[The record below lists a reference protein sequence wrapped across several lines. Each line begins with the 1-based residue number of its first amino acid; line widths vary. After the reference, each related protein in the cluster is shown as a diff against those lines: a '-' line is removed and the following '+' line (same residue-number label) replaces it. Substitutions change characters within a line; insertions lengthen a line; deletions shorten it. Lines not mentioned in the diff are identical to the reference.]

1 MDRVRKT
8 LRGAAR
14 AAAAGRR
21 GSIGLGLRET
31 PVRIAAA
38 TAVCAALVL
47 ASTRPTPAPE
57 ASPAASPQVRAGY
70 EKAAG
75 EVLCYCGCARQTVLD
90 CTCGVA
96 FGLREQFEARL
107 AKGETADSLIASYIA
122 EHGEQSRNVPP
133 RKGLNLL
140 AWFGPGIAIILAAGG
155 VIVTL
160 LLWTRRG
167 RSAAPQADLAAEP
180 GVEDELRR
188 RMEKELK
195 EFDA

>member
-1 MDRVRKT
+1 MTKT
-8 LRGAAR
+8 LWGAAR
-14 AAAAGRR
+14 TAPT
-21 GSIGLGLRET
+21 GLFGNVGPGLRARSA
-31 PVRIAAA
+31 RIAAG
-38 TAVCAALVL
+38 TLVFAALVL

-57 ASPAASPQVRAGY
+57 ASAGASPQVRAGY

-96 FGLREQFEARL
+96 FGLRDQFEARL
-107 AKGETADSLIASYIA
+107 AKGETADSIIAAYIA

-140 AWFGPGIAIILAAGG
+140 AWFGPGIAIILAAGA
-155 VIVTL
+155 VIATL
-160 LLWTRRG
+160 LLWTARG
-167 RSAAPQADLAAEP
+167 RRAAPVSESATEP

>member
-1 MDRVRKT
+1 MAGMKNASS
-8 LRGAAR
+8 GAAP
-14 AAAAGRR
+14 AGPHGIAGR
-21 GSIGLGLRET
+21 SLRAT
-31 PVRIAAA
+31 PARIVAGAF
-38 TAVCAALVL
+38 VCAALVL

-57 ASPAASPQVRAGY
+57 ASAGASPQVRAGY

-96 FGLREQFEARL
+96 FGLRDQFEARL
-107 AKGETADSLIASYIA
+107 AKGETADSIIASYVA

-133 RKGLNLL
+133 RKGLNLV
-140 AWFGPGIAIILAAGG
+140 AWFGPGIAIILAAGA
-155 VIVTL
+155 VIATL

-167 RSAAPQADLAAEP
+167 RRAAPAADIAAEP
-180 GVEDELRR
+180 AVEDELRR
-188 RMEKELK
+188 RMERELK